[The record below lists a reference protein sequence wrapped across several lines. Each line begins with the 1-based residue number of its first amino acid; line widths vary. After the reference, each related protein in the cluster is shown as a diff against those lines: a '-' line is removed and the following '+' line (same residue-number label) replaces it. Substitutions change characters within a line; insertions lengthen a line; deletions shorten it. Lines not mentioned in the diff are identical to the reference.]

1 MQKDFPK
8 CSCGQDVYVEEVMVP
23 VYDDG
28 GSVDCFV
35 PDLCYYDKCGDC
47 YAIASEEQIPGSY
60 ASLYTDE
67 DELPF

>member
-8 CSCGQDVYVEEVMVP
+8 CSCGQDVHVEEVMVP

-28 GSVDCFV
+28 GSVDCFE
-35 PDLCYYDKCGDC
+35 PDLYFYEKCTECYY
-47 YAIASEEQIPGSY
+47 IASEQALEI
-60 ASLYTDE
+60 E